1 MPDLDILRKTIDGQ
15 LPEYADGP
23 DIEMII
29 ADIIRYG
36 QTSTIETIAPA
47 TLPRDAIVQ
56 LFPGGDLPETGVDA
70 LIEIP
75 GIWQPTAPDDIL
87 GPGSMVICRP
97 ALTMHIGDNEHSA
110 LLAWHGDT
118 RE

>member
-36 QTSTIETIAPA
+36 QPSTTETIGLA
-47 TLPRDAIVQ
+47 TLPDDAIVQ
-56 LFPGGDLPETGVDA
+56 LVPGGDLPEMGVDA
-70 LIEIP
+70 LIQIP
-75 GIWQPTAPDDIL
+75 GIWQATAPDDIRDPWSYA
-87 GPGSMVICRP
+87 GRAGIK
-97 ALTMHIGDNEHSA
+97 DEH
-110 LLAWHGDT
+110 WGV
-118 RE
+118 R